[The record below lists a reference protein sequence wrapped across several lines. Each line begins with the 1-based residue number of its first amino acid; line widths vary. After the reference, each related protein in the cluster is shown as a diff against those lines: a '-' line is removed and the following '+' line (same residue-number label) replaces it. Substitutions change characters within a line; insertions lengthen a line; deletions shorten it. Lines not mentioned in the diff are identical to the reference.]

1 MALSSSRASSIREI
15 CATIRTIGKEPAME
29 ITPLSDHTGAEVRGI
44 DLARA
49 VTRQAR
55 DALNNAFVERS
66 VLVIREQSLRPQQVL
81 AAVELFGR
89 VFQQHNTRFAVPE
102 CPQIHYLSNQ
112 DRFPDGSRYI
122 PGEGWHTDHSNDT
135 RPPKATVL
143 HAVTLPDRGGDTQ
156 FANMAAAW
164 SALPSALQER
174 IAGLMAIH
182 VYQSSHSAR
191 KLMALSDANMERVPN
206 AVLHPVVRTHPENS
220 RKSIYIN
227 PIRIE
232 GILGMDHKEALP
244 LLNELLRHA
253 TAERFQYRH
262 RWQPGDLVIW
272 DNRCLLHKANG
283 DYAMEQTR
291 YLYRVMLQGD
301 VPRS

>member
-1 MALSSSRASSIREI
+1 MQ
-15 CATIRTIGKEPAME
+15 

-44 DLARA
+44 DLARP
-49 VTRQAR
+49 VPQEVR
-55 DALNNAFVERS
+55 DALNAAFVAHS
-66 VLVIREQSLRPQQVL
+66 VLVFREQALAPRQLL
-81 AAVELFGR
+81 AAVELFGC
-89 VFQQHNTRFAVPE
+89 VFPQHNTRFALPD

-112 DRFPDGSRYI
+112 DRFPDGRRYI

-143 HAVTLPDRGGDTQ
+143 HAVSLPTEGGDTQ

-164 SALPSALQER
+164 AALAPALQQR
-174 IAGLMAIH
+174 IAGLVAIH

-191 KLMALSDANMERVPN
+191 KLMALPEASRERVPN
-206 AVLHPVVRTHPENS
+206 AVLHPLVRTHPENG
-220 RKSIYIN
+220 RPSIYIN

-232 GILGMDHKEALP
+232 GIVGLDHQEALP
-244 LLNELLRHA
+244 LLDELLRHA

-262 RWQPGDLVIW
+262 RWRPGDLVMW

-283 DYAMEQTR
+283 DYDMEETR

-301 VPRS
+301 VPRA